1 MEPAVGE
8 VVAGRYE
15 LEELV
20 ANGGMARVFKAH
32 DTALER
38 HVALKILQP
47 RFGEDHEHV
56 ARFRR
61 EARVV
66 AQLSHPNVVSVIDRG
81 EADGHQFIVFEFV
94 EGETLKHLVERSGP
108 LPVRRA
114 LEIALE
120 IADGLAYAHHNGL
133 VHRDVKPQNVLLTR
147 TGQAKVTD
155 FGIARSMDV
164 EHGVTLTGTVLGTS
178 NYLSPEQAS
187 GKPVTQTTDVYSLG
201 VVLYELLAG
210 EVPFHGNN
218 LVAMAMQHL
227 HDPPPSLLQARPD
240 LSPRLVAAV
249 EKALAKDPDDRF
261 VTMDAFGAELR
272 RCLEDV
278 DSFDPERTMVA
289 TPAPAPVVRRP
300 RPTRNRRLPLAF
312 FLAGLALLAIVAGVL
327 ALGGPKH
334 RRSVGGTG
342 TTVSVRGV
350 GSYDP
355 RSDGGDGAE
364 HNDSV
369 ARATDGS
376 LSTYWTTDIY
386 NNARFGGLK
395 PGVGLVLDAGSSMKL
410 KTLTV
415 STDTPGFTA
424 EIKAGDSS
432 SGGFADDSS
441 VRTVGAR
448 TTFQLAGA
456 TARYYVVWITML
468 PPGDTAHVNEV
479 SATR

>member
-8 VVAGRYE
+8 MVAERYE

-61 EARVV
+61 EARIV
-66 AQLSHPNVVSVIDRG
+66 AQLSHPNVVTVIDRG
-81 EADGHQFIVFEFV
+81 EADGHQYIVFEFV
-94 EGETLKHLVERSGP
+94 EGETLKNLVERTGP
-108 LPVRRA
+108 LPTRRA

-120 IADGLAYAHHNGL
+120 VADGLAYAHHNGL

-147 TGQAKVTD
+147 TGLAKVTD
-155 FGIARSMDV
+155 FGIARSLDV

-187 GKPVTQTTDVYSLG
+187 GKPVTPTTDVYSLG

-227 HDPPPSLLQARPD
+227 HEPPPSLLHVRPD
-240 LSPRLVAAV
+240 LPPRLVAAV
-249 EKALAKDPDDRF
+249 EKALAKDPEDRF
-261 VTMDAFGAELR
+261 ATMDAFAAELR
-272 RCLEDV
+272 RCLEELDGV
-278 DSFDPERTMVA
+278 DPERTMIT
-289 TPAPAPVVRRP
+289 TPVPPVVRP
-300 RPTRNRRLPLAF
+300 RRARRGRRLPLTLM
-312 FLAGLALLAIVAGVL
+312 LAGLALLAIVAGVI
-327 ALGGPKH
+327 ALGGSKN
-334 RRSVGGTG
+334 GGNHAAG
-342 TTVSVRGV
+342 GGSAVSLHGV
-350 GSYDP
+350 GNYESSGP
-355 RSDGGDGAE
+355 SDSHADTA
-364 HNDSV
+364 S
-369 ARATDGS
+369 AATDGNP
-376 LSTYWTTDIY
+376 STFWKTQHY
-386 NNARFGGLK
+386 NSPAFGGLL
-395 PGVGLVLDAGSSMKL
+395 PGLGLVVDAGSAVKL

-415 STDTPGFTA
+415 TTDTPGFTA
-424 EIKAGDSS
+424 TIKAGSS
-432 SGGFADDSS
+432 SGGPFADDSS
-441 VRTVGAR
+441 ARTVGAR
-448 TTFQLAGA
+448 TTFQLNGT
-456 TARYYVVWITML
+456 TAQYYVVWITML
-468 PPGDTAHVNEV
+468 PPGDSAHVNEI

>member
-1 MEPAVGE
+1 MGE
-8 VVAGRYE
+8 VIADRYE

-20 ANGGMARVFKAH
+20 ANGGMSRVFKAR
-32 DTALER
+32 DAALER

-61 EARVV
+61 EARLV
-66 AQLSHPNVVSVIDRG
+66 AQLSHPNVVTVIDRG
-81 EADGHQFIVFEFV
+81 EADGHQYIVFEFV

-108 LPVRRA
+108 LQTRRA

-120 IADGLAYAHHNGL
+120 VADGLAYAHHNGL

-155 FGIARSMDV
+155 FGIARSLDV

-187 GKPVTQTTDVYSLG
+187 GKPVTPTTDVYSLG

-227 HDPPPSLLQARPD
+227 HDPPPSLLQVRPD
-240 LSPRLVAAV
+240 LPSRLVVAV

-261 VTMDAFGAELR
+261 ATMDAFAAELR
-272 RCLEDV
+272 RCLEEL
-278 DSFDPERTMVA
+278 DSVDPERTVIA
-289 TPAPAPVVRRP
+289 TPAPLVRP
-300 RPTRNRRLPLAF
+300 RTAPRRNRLPLAF
-312 FLAGLALLAIVAGVL
+312 VLAGLALLAIVAGVL
-327 ALGGPKH
+327 TLGGSKNGGKH
-334 RRSVGGTG
+334 GGG
-342 TTVSVRGV
+342 AGSGVSLHGV
-350 GSYDP
+350 GDSNG
-355 RSDGGDGAE
+355 SDTHADTAPL
-364 HNDSV
+364 
-369 ARATDGS
+369 ATDGNP
-376 LSTYWTTDIY
+376 STFWKTQHYDS
-386 NNARFGGLK
+386 AAFGGLM
-395 PGVGLVLDAGSSMKL
+395 PGLGLVVDTGGAVKL

-424 EIKAGDSS
+424 SIKAGNSSRGPFTNDSS
-432 SGGFADDSS
+432 TQ
-441 VRTVGAR
+441 TVGAR
-448 TTFQLAGA
+448 TTFQLNGT
-456 TARYYVVWITML
+456 TAQYYVVWITML
-468 PPGDTAHVNEV
+468 PPGGSAHINEI
-479 SATR
+479 SASK